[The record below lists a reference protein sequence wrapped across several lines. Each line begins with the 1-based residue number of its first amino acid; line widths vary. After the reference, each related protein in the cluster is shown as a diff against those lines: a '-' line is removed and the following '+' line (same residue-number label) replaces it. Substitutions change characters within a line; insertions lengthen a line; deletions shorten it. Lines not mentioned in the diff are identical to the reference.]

1 MRQRLESLPQELYD
15 QIYNLTFTA
24 EPGERKIRQSQR
36 LGYHV
41 LSGRQIKT
49 GGESGRPFCGHDS
62 IKLFLI
68 DRASSRLFAKSYY
81 GGRGAVF
88 TLNGNFDCRRWLQDL
103 SHEHRQMPQ
112 DIRVVVSTV
121 ELARS
126 VRMYLESV
134 FGMRIASKLR
144 VGSAKKVS
152 KLGIVAI
159 GRC

>member
-1 MRQRLESLPQELYD
+1 
-15 QIYNLTFTA
+15 
-24 EPGERKIRQSQR
+24 
-36 LGYHV
+36 
-41 LSGRQIKT
+41 
-49 GGESGRPFCGHDS
+49 
-62 IKLFLI
+62 
-68 DRASSRLFAKSYY
+68 
-81 GGRGAVF
+81 
-88 TLNGNFDCRRWLQDL
+88 
-103 SHEHRQMPQ
+103 MPQ